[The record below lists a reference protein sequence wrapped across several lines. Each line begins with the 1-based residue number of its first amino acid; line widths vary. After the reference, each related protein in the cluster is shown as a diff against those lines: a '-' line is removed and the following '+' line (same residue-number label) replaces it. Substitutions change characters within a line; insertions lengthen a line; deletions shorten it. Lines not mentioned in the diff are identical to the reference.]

1 MKQRILIV
9 GAGFAGMWSALSA
22 VRQLDRQGRDDVEV
36 AVLAP
41 QPELRIRPRFYEPDV
56 QRMAAPLGEL
66 FAASACV
73 SCRAARSASTWP
85 ASGWSTAMPRARW
98 RNWTTTAWCWRPAAA
113 CGVRRVSSASTL
125 PSMST
130 SWKTPCA

>member
-41 QPELRIRPRFYEPDV
+41 QPELRIR
-56 QRMAAPLGEL
+56 
-66 FAASACV
+66 
-73 SCRAARSASTWP
+73 
-85 ASGWSTAMPRARW
+85 
-98 RNWTTTAWCWRPAAA
+98 
-113 CGVRRVSSASTL
+113 
-125 PSMST
+125 
-130 SWKTPCA
+130 

>member
-1 MKQRILIV
+1 MKQRIMIV

-56 QRMAAPLGEL
+56 QRMA
-66 FAASACV
+66 
-73 SCRAARSASTWP
+73 
-85 ASGWSTAMPRARW
+85 
-98 RNWTTTAWCWRPAAA
+98 
-113 CGVRRVSSASTL
+113 
-125 PSMST
+125 
-130 SWKTPCA
+130 

>member
-41 QPELRIRPRFYEPDV
+41 QPVLRIRPRFYEPDV

-66 FAASACV
+66 FAAV
-73 SCRAARSASTWP
+73 
-85 ASGWSTAMPRARW
+85 
-98 RNWTTTAWCWRPAAA
+98 
-113 CGVRRVSSASTL
+113 GVRFVQGSA
-125 PSMST
+125 PCT
-130 SWKTPCA
+130 SGIFRNV